1 MAKFKIVAIVI
12 GCLLAWAFFLS
23 ILAHEISH
31 AEPQCCY
38 YGHLRVC
45 PCDR

>member
-1 MAKFKIVAIVI
+1 MWKFILGVAV
-12 GCLLAWAFFLS
+12 GWMLYSVSLPA
-23 ILAHEISH
+23 SH

-45 PCDR
+45 PCDS